1 MPGQVFETIRH
12 TQSNVYE
19 RHFVSVET
27 KRAQED
33 NMATTLQEL
42 LELYRTVPKTEL
54 EKGKYFERLV
64 KIWLENAPTQ
74 KNQFSRVL
82 TWAEFAKE
90 RGLNATDTGID
101 LVAEVIGEDDA
112 WCAVQCKFYASDHVI
127 QKSELDSFFTAS
139 AKKPFTRR
147 LVVDS
152 TLKPWSKNLAEAI
165 IGLEPPVN
173 RIGIPEIEYSGI
185 DWDNFAKTE
194 QVVLLPKKTPREDQ
208 IEVLRAVTDGLAAN
222 ERGKL
227 IMACGTGKT
236 FTSLIIA
243 QSMVGKGGRVLFLV
257 PSLSLMSQ
265 SIREWSID
273 ATVPLRSFAVCSD
286 AQVGVKKA
294 SQDDLADI
302 DATDLEIPATTWAQ
316 GLAWAA
322 KKDDPERMT
331 VVFSTY
337 QSLAAVADAQ
347 AKHGLPDFDLIIC
360 DEAHR
365 TTGAKL
371 LGEEASAFI
380 RVHDGDYIKG
390 AKRLYMTATPR
401 VYSDTAK
408 KVADENAAEVAS
420 MDDETKYG
428 PTLFTRN
435 FGWAVG
441 KGLLTDYKVIVL
453 AVDEAT
459 ISSSVQRLLAD
470 DNNELQL
477 DDATKIVGCFKA
489 LTKIN
494 VRAELDTDPHPMRR
508 ALAFCKSINASKL
521 VESEFAQV
529 VADWRTDP
537 VTQEEASAYP
547 ELNCQVQHVDGTFK
561 ANAKNQRLGWLKAE
575 AGDNVC
581 RILTNARCLTE
592 GVDVP
597 ALDAVLFLHPR
608 KSQIDVVQA
617 VGRVMRKAPGKSMGY
632 VILPIGVP
640 AGVRPEDALDDNE
653 RYKVVWQILNALRS
667 HDERLD
673 ATINKIDLGVDPGDR
688 IQIIGPYGM
697 MGTEVGATVSKLP
710 DRVKAA
716 SASMDLGGGAAR
728 DDDSDTTSA
737 PKPPEPEQGAF
748 VFDDLAKAIMARIV
762 KKCGTRTYWEDWA
775 KDVAR
780 IAEIHITR
788 IKAAVENAGSHEQA
802 AFEGFLSE
810 IRDDLNDAI
819 TPDEAIEMLAQHL
832 ITRPVFDALF
842 EGYAFADQN
851 PVSRALEKVLAVLDH
866 QHLEKETRS
875 LERFY
880 ASVRT
885 RAAGIEEAAAKQK
898 IVVELYDKF
907 FKSAFPKLTQRMGIV
922 YTPVEIVDFIIKSVE
937 EVLNEEFG
945 QSISDKGVHVIDP
958 FTGTGTFITRL
969 LQSGLIKPQDMA
981 RKFRE
986 EIHANEIVLLA
997 YYIAAINIEAVFH
1010 DQTGT
1015 YEPFPGICLTDTF
1028 QLYEKDDLVSG
1039 MMEDNSARR
1048 TRQKNQPIR
1057 VIIGNPPYSAG
1068 QNSANDNAA
1077 NVDYPSLDARIAE
1090 TYAARGTATNKNALY
1105 DSYIRAIRWGSD
1117 RLKDW
1122 GGVLAFVTNAGWI
1135 DANTADGLRKS
1146 LADEFTRID
1155 VFHLRGNQRTQGEQS
1170 RREGGKIFG
1179 QGSRTPVAITLLTL
1193 NPTAEKRGAIRV
1205 HDVGDYL
1212 SREDKLAK
1220 VAAFASLSGI
1230 TAANGWQAIT
1240 PDEHGDWLKQRDDG
1254 FERFIAM
1261 GDKDGGA
1268 AVFTLRSRGIE
1279 TGRDFWVVNPS
1290 VKVLATSA
1298 RRLVESFNSQID
1310 ATERGKKRT
1319 EADIVSRDPS
1329 LISWNSSLIDR
1340 FSRGQRLSFDSDLIQ
1355 PVLYRPFS
1363 AQHIYHGD
1371 GLIHR
1376 PGQWSR
1382 FYPSPGAENRCIV
1395 VMGPGESQQ
1404 FSSLAIGKAAE
1415 FKIVYNGQAFPR
1427 YIYTPAAPET
1437 PPGDLFAAAPADANA
1452 PKYIRTDAITDAG
1465 LKHFTDAYP
1474 GEVISKDDV
1483 FDYVYGI
1490 LHHPTY
1496 RERYADNLTKE
1507 LPRIPLMKT
1516 VEAFRAVV
1524 DAGRALGDLHV
1535 NYETVEP
1542 WPVTVKE
1549 GDLAL
1554 TNIDDPV
1561 SFWRVEKMKF
1571 AGKRPNIDRTTVIYN
1586 PRLTITNIP
1595 LEAYEYVVNGKS
1607 ALDWVMERQAIKT
1620 DPASGIISDA
1630 NAYANETVGDP
1641 RYPFDLFCRV
1651 ITVSMK
1657 TLEIVKGLPVF
1668 DVREG

>member
-1 MPGQVFETIRH
+1 
-12 TQSNVYE
+12 
-19 RHFVSVET
+19 
-27 KRAQED
+27 
-33 NMATTLQEL
+33 MATTLQEL
-42 LELYRTVPKTEL
+42 LLLYRSVPKSEL

-74 KNQFSRVL
+74 QNQFSRVL
-82 TWAEFAKE
+82 TWGDFAKE

-101 LVAEVIGEDDA
+101 LVAQIAGEDEA
-112 WCAVQCKFYASDHVI
+112 WCAVQCKFYAPDHII

-152 TLKPWSKNLAEAI
+152 TLKPWSRNLAEAI

-173 RIGIPEIEYSGI
+173 RIGIPEIEFSGI
-185 DWDNFAKTE
+185 DWDTFAKTE
-194 QVVLLPKKTPREDQ
+194 TVAMLPKKTPREDQ
-208 IEVLRAVTDGLAAN
+208 VEVLRAVTDGLATN

-243 QSMVGKGGRVLFLV
+243 QSMVGKGRRVLFLV

-273 ATVPLRSFAVCSD
+273 ATIPLRSFAVCSD

-302 DATDLEIPATTWAQ
+302 DVTDLEIPATTFAY
-316 GLAWAA
+316 GLARAA
-322 KKDDPERMT
+322 KAHDEHRMT

-347 AKHGLPDFDLIIC
+347 ANHSLPDFDLIIC

-390 AKRLYMTATPR
+390 TKRLYMTATPR

-489 LTKIN
+489 LTKTN

-529 VADWRTDP
+529 VADWRSDP

-547 ELNCQVQHVDGTFK
+547 ELTCQVQHVDGTFK
-561 ANAKNQRLGWLKAE
+561 ANAKNERLSWLKAE

-688 IQIIGPYGM
+688 IQIIGPFGM

-710 DRVKAA
+710 ERVKAN
-716 SASMDLGGGAAR
+716 SGSMDLGSGAAK
-728 DDDSDTTSA
+728 DDDSETTSA

-748 VFDDLAKAIMARIV
+748 VFDEFTKAIMARIV

-788 IKAAVENAGSHEQA
+788 IKAAVESAGSVEQA

-851 PVSRALEKVLAVLDH
+851 PVSRALEKVLSVLDH
-866 QHLEKETRS
+866 QHLEKETKS

-907 FKSAFPKLTQRMGIV
+907 FKSAFPRLTQRMGIV

-945 QSISDKGVHVIDP
+945 QSISDPGVHVIDP

-969 LQSGLIKPQDMA
+969 LQSGLIKPEDMA

-1010 DQTGT
+1010 EQTGG

-1068 QNSANDNAA
+1068 QKSMNDNAA
-1077 NVDYPSLDARIAE
+1077 NVEYPSLDARITE
-1090 TYAARGTATNKNALY
+1090 TYAQRSAATSVRQLY

-1117 RLKDW
+1117 RLKDA
-1122 GGVLAFVTNAGWI
+1122 GGVLAFVTNAGWL
-1135 DANTADGLRKS
+1135 DTMQADGLRKS

-1179 QGSRTPVAITLLTL
+1179 QGSRTPVAITVLTL
-1193 NPTAEKRGAIRV
+1193 IPEAKHRGAIRV

-1212 SREDKLAK
+1212 SREDKLAR
-1220 VAAFASLSGI
+1220 VASFASLSGI
-1230 TAANGWQAIT
+1230 TKAGGWQDIS
-1240 PDEHGDWLKQRDDG
+1240 PDVHGDWFGQRSDG
-1254 FERFIAM
+1254 F
-1261 GDKDGGA
+1261 GDFMQIGEKKGQSA
-1268 AVFTLRSRGIE
+1268 AIFETYSLGVA
-1279 TGRDFWVVNPS
+1279 TGRDAFAINPS
-1290 VKVLATSA
+1290 RAGLLNNISAMIATYESERA
-1298 RRLVESFNSQID
+1298 RFAALGRSFGKADERD
-1310 ATERGKKRT
+1310 AFVDSFVTNDAQRISWSRALK
-1319 EADIVSRDPS
+1319 ADIGKGTAIAFESAKAVR
-1329 LISWNSSLIDR
+1329 IS
-1340 FSRGQRLSFDSDLIQ
+1340 
-1355 PVLYRPFS
+1355 YRPFS
-1363 AQHIYHGD
+1363 PQWLYFD
-1371 GLIHR
+1371 RKLNEMVYQMPR
-1376 PGQWSR
+1376 LFPEPGV
-1382 FYPSPGAENRCIV
+1382 ENRVIMV
-1395 VMGPGESQQ
+1395 EGSWRNNGN
-1404 FSSLAIGKAAE
+1404 LALMVNRITGLLPDGGCQ
-1415 FKIVYNGQAFPR
+1415 NFPR

-1437 PPGDLFAAAPADANA
+1437 APDDLFAAAPADPNA

-1474 GEVISKDDV
+1474 GEAISKDDI
-1483 FDYVYGI
+1483 FDYVYGM

-1516 VEAFRAVV
+1516 AESFRALVE
-1524 DAGRALGDLHV
+1524 AGRALGDLHV

-1542 WPVTVKE
+1542 WPITLKE

-1561 SFWRVEKMKF
+1561 AFWRVEKMKF

-1595 LEAYEYVVNGKS
+1595 LEAYDYVVNGKS
-1607 ALDWVMERQAIKT
+1607 ALDWVMERQAVKT
-1620 DPASGIISDA
+1620 DPASGIVSDA
-1630 NAYANETVGDP
+1630 NAYANETIGNP
-1641 RYPFDLFCRV
+1641 RYPFDLLCRV

>member
-1 MPGQVFETIRH
+1 
-12 TQSNVYE
+12 
-19 RHFVSVET
+19 
-27 KRAQED
+27 
-33 NMATTLQEL
+33 MATTLQEL
-42 LELYRTVPKTEL
+42 LELYRTVPRTEL

-74 KNQFSRVL
+74 QNQFSRVL
-82 TWAEFAKE
+82 TWGEFAKE

-101 LVAEVIGEDDA
+101 LVAEVTGEDDA
-112 WCAVQCKFYASDHVI
+112 WCAVQCKFYAADHII

-194 QVVLLPKKTPREDQ
+194 QVKLLPKKTAREDQ
-208 IEVLRAVTDGLAAN
+208 VEVLRAVTDGLAVH

-294 SQDDLADI
+294 SQDDVADI

-322 KKDDPERMT
+322 KNDDPERMT

-337 QSLAAVADAQ
+337 QSLAAVAEAQ
-347 AKHGLPDFDLIIC
+347 ANHGLPDFDLIIC

-390 AKRLYMTATPR
+390 ARRLYMTATPR

-420 MDDETKYG
+420 MDDETIYG

-489 LTKIN
+489 LTKTN

-547 ELNCQVQHVDGTFK
+547 ELTCQVKHVDGTFK
-561 ANAKNQRLGWLKAE
+561 ANAKNERLGWLKAE

-640 AGVRPEDALDDNE
+640 AGVRPEAALDDNE

-716 SASMDLGGGAAR
+716 TASMDLGGGAAK
-728 DDDSDTTSA
+728 DDDSDTTTA

-748 VFDDLAKAIMARIV
+748 VFDDMAKAIMARIV

-775 KDVAR
+775 RDVAR

-788 IKAAVENAGSHEQA
+788 IKAAVENAGSDEQA

-851 PVSRALEKVLAVLDH
+851 PVSRALEKVLAVLDR
-866 QHLEKETRS
+866 QHLEKETKS

-907 FKSAFPKLTQRMGIV
+907 FKSAFHKLTQRMGIV

-945 QSISDKGVHVIDP
+945 QSISDEGVHVIDP

-969 LQSGLIKPQDMA
+969 LQSGLIKPEDMA

-1010 DQTGT
+1010 DQTGA

-1117 RLKDW
+1117 RLQGW

-1240 PDEHGDWLKQRDDG
+1240 PDDHGDWLKQRDDG
-1254 FERFIAM
+1254 FECFIAM

-1268 AVFTLRSRGIE
+1268 AAVLFE
-1279 TGRDFWVVNPS
+1279 THSLGLQTARDAWAINPS
-1290 VKVLATSA
+1290 RNSLLDNMKTMVETFEAEQSRFLSLGRKFESSSSRDEFTS
-1298 RRLVESFNSQID
+1298 SFVIDEKQRISWTRALKGAVGKGTIVAFD
-1310 ATERGKKRT
+1310 ATK
-1319 EADIVSRDPS
+1319 
-1329 LISWNSSLIDR
+1329 
-1340 FSRGQRLSFDSDLIQ
+1340 
-1355 PVLYRPFS
+1355 PVPVTYRPFS
-1363 AQHIYHGD
+1363 RQWLYFDRLLNEYVFQMPRIFPER
-1371 GLIHR
+1371 GL
-1376 PGQWSR
+1376 
-1382 FYPSPGAENRCIV
+1382 ENRVICTTGI
-1395 VMGPGESQQ
+1395 GEAQQ
-1404 FSSLAIGKAAE
+1404 FSAIQANAITEYKTN
-1415 FKIVYNGQAFPR
+1415 YNGQNFPR

-1437 PPGDLFAAAPADANA
+1437 APGDLFAAAPADPNA
-1452 PKYIRTDAITDAG
+1452 PKYIRTDAITDVG
-1465 LKHFTDAYP
+1465 LQHFTDAYP
-1474 GEVISKDDV
+1474 GEAISKDDV

-1516 VEAFRAVV
+1516 AAAFRAVA

-1542 WPVTVKE
+1542 WPVTLKE

-1554 TNIDDPV
+1554 TQIDDPV
-1561 SFWRVEKMKF
+1561 DFWRVEKMKF

-1595 LEAYEYVVNGKS
+1595 LEAYDYIVNGKS

-1620 DPASGIISDA
+1620 DPASGITSDA
-1630 NAYANETVGDP
+1630 NAYAIETVGDP